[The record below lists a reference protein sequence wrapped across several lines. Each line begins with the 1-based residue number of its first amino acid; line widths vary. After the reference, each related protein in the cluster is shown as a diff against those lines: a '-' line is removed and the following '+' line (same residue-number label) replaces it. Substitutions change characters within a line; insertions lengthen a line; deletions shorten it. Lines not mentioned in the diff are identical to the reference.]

1 MSRIEQPTCHIVAGP
16 NGSGKTTFA
25 MKYLPS
31 IVSCKNFINADEI
44 AKGISPLDFTA
55 GQLQAS
61 KLFLCELEQ
70 KINNRETFAFE
81 TTLAGRVYLSRIR
94 EWRKQGWQVSLWFLY
109 LPSAEFSAQR
119 VALRVQQGGH
129 NVPEETI
136 IRRFPRTVK
145 NLFDYAEICDSTFCF
160 DNSQE
165 RIRPIF
171 EKRLDTDYFIY
182 EQQVFSHLKELARNE

>member
-1 MSRIEQPTCHIVAGP
+1 MSYKEQPTCHVVAGP

-61 KLFLCELEQ
+61 KLFLFELEQ
-70 KINNRETFAFE
+70 KIKDRETFAFE
-81 TTLAGRVYLSRIR
+81 TTLAGRVYLSRIQ
-94 EWRKQGWQVSLWFLY
+94 EWRKQGWQVILWFLY
-109 LPSAEFSAQR
+109 IPSAEFSAQR

-136 IRRFPRTVK
+136 VRRFPRTVR
-145 NLFDYAEICDSTFCF
+145 NLFDYAEVCDGTFCL

-165 RIRPIF
+165 RIKPIF

-182 EQQVFSHLKELARNE
+182 EQQVFSHLKELAKNE

>member
-1 MSRIEQPTCHIVAGP
+1 
-16 NGSGKTTFA
+16 
-25 MKYLPS
+25 L
-31 IVSCKNFINADEI
+31 

-70 KINNRETFAFE
+70 KISSRETFAFE

-94 EWRKQGWQVSLWFLY
+94 EWRKLGWQVSLWFLY

-145 NLFDYAEICDSTFCF
+145 NLFDYAEVCDSTFCF

-182 EQQVFSHLKELARNE
+182 EQQVFSRLKELASNE

>member
-1 MSRIEQPTCHIVAGP
+1 MLEVKNLHATIAGKEILKGINLLVRDGETHAIMGP

-70 KINNRETFAFE
+70 KIKNRQIKKWQIKI
-81 TTLAGRVYLSRIR
+81 RINQ
-94 EWRKQGWQVSLWFLY
+94 K
-109 LPSAEFSAQR
+109 
-119 VALRVQQGGH
+119 
-129 NVPEETI
+129 TI
-136 IRRFPRTVK
+136 
-145 NLFDYAEICDSTFCF
+145 
-160 DNSQE
+160 
-165 RIRPIF
+165 
-171 EKRLDTDYFIY
+171 
-182 EQQVFSHLKELARNE
+182 